1 MQLGEGHDLGEPGHR
16 AVGIGQFAQDAVGRQ
31 PRKAHEIHAGFGV
44 PGALAH
50 AAGSRAQG
58 EHVAGVVQVAGD
70 GIVGDGCADGLHAVG
85 GGDAGGDALGGLNGN
100 GEGRA
105 VLACVVCD
113 HLRQVELADL
123 VFRQAEADD
132 AAAFADEQGHLL
144 VGDGGGGEDDV
155 AFVFS
160 VLVVHD
166 KDAPAFADGGDGG
179 FYALIAGGGELMLA
193 HGALQRVGCA
203 ASGRQ
208 TGAPRH
214 NAAARE
220 LCMLRLSR
228 RVNAPAVHFSFIR
241 TVTVGS
247 GFPPDLL
254 TPPRGG
260 RSRALPESGNTAGG
274 DFHPALRIAG
284 V

>member
-1 MQLGEGHDLGEPGHR
+1 MPLHSR
-16 AVGIGQFAQDAVGRQ
+16 M
-31 PRKAHEIHAGFGV
+31 
-44 PGALAH
+44 
-50 AAGSRAQG
+50 SRAICSWVM
-58 EHVAGVVQVAGD
+58 EA
-70 GIVGDGCADGLHAVG
+70 
-85 GGDAGGDALGGLNGN
+85 
-100 GEGRA
+100 
-105 VLACVVCD
+105 
-113 HLRQVELADL
+113 
-123 VFRQAEADD
+123 AEKMMSPS
-132 AAAFADEQGHLL
+132 
-144 VGDGGGGEDDV
+144 
-155 AFVFS
+155 FS
-160 VLVVHD
+160 RSSS

>member
-1 MQLGEGHDLGEPGHR
+1 MNSSPAHTQP
-16 AVGIGQFAQDAVGRQ
+16 AVPAADSVSGTPDAPARTGY
-31 PRKAHEIHAGFGV
+31 V
-44 PGALAH
+44 PGPDTLR
-50 AAGSRAQG
+50 AGT
-58 EHVAGVVQVAGD
+58 D
-70 GIVGDGCADGLHAVG
+70 
-85 GGDAGGDALGGLNGN
+85 
-100 GEGRA
+100 
-105 VLACVVCD
+105 
-113 HLRQVELADL
+113 
-123 VFRQAEADD
+123 FAEMN
-132 AAAFADEQGHLL
+132 FAT
-144 VGDGGGGEDDV
+144 
-155 AFVFS
+155 
-160 VLVVHD
+160 
-166 KDAPAFADGGDGG
+166 PAFADGGDGG

>member
-1 MQLGEGHDLGEPGHR
+1 MNSSPAHTQP
-16 AVGIGQFAQDAVGRQ
+16 AVPAADSVSGTPDAPARTGY
-31 PRKAHEIHAGFGV
+31 V
-44 PGALAH
+44 PGPDTL
-50 AAGSRAQG
+50 RA
-58 EHVAGVVQVAGD
+58 ET
-70 GIVGDGCADGLHAVG
+70 
-85 GGDAGGDALGGLNGN
+85 
-100 GEGRA
+100 
-105 VLACVVCD
+105 
-113 HLRQVELADL
+113 
-123 VFRQAEADD
+123 
-132 AAAFADEQGHLL
+132 AFAGTNFANP
-144 VGDGGGGEDDV
+144 
-155 AFVFS
+155 AF
-160 VLVVHD
+160 
-166 KDAPAFADGGDGG
+166 ANPAFADGGDGG

>member
-1 MQLGEGHDLGEPGHR
+1 MR
-16 AVGIGQFAQDAVGRQ
+16 QF
-31 PRKAHEIHAGFGV
+31 
-44 PGALAH
+44 
-50 AAGSRAQG
+50 
-58 EHVAGVVQVAGD
+58 
-70 GIVGDGCADGLHAVG
+70 
-85 GGDAGGDALGGLNGN
+85 
-100 GEGRA
+100 
-105 VLACVVCD
+105 
-113 HLRQVELADL
+113 ELANL

-132 AAAFADEQGHLL
+132 AAAFADKQGHLL
-144 VGDGGGGEDDV
+144 VGDGDGGEDDV
-155 AFVFS
+155 AFIFAI
-160 VLVVHD
+160 LIVHD

-179 FYALIAGGGELMLA
+179 FHAFIGGGGELMLA
-193 HGALQRVGCA
+193 HDALQCVGCA

-208 TGAPRH
+208 TGAPRR

-220 LCMLRLSR
+220 LCKLRLSR
-228 RVNAPAVHFSFIR
+228 RTDAPAVHFSFIR